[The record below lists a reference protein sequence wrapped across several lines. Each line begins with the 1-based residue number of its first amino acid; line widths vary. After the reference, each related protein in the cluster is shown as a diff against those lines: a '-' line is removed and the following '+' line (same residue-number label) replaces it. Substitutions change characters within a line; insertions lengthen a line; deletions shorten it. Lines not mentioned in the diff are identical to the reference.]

1 MGSQGS
7 NQLVIPKSTFG
18 QATSMDRKFEEDTAY
33 DGYLGLAFQADN
45 QNQAADNAVPVL
57 VNAINQHLLDQPVFM
72 VALFDEGNQTNVP
85 GS

>member
-1 MGSQGS
+1 MGSQGT

-18 QATSMDRKFEEDTAY
+18 QAIAMDRKFEEDTAY
-33 DGYLGLAFQADN
+33 DGYLGLAFQTDN
-45 QNQAADNAVPVL
+45 QNQAGDNAVPVL